1 MNKETALA
9 LLAEAALNY
18 AAAKKAAAM
27 QEQLIEPHPPCTGGN
42 EPASAAAPYT
52 DFTVLAEY
60 KGNGH
65 REWATVGEWLYPGD
79 VILSATRIKNVSMP

>member
-1 MNKETALA
+1 MNKETALS

-18 AAAKKAAAM
+18 AAAKKAAAT
-27 QEQLIEPHPPCTGGN
+27 QDGHAPIAEQSESVG
-42 EPASAAAPYT
+42 PAPAAAPYT

-60 KGNGH
+60 KGNGR
-65 REWATVGEWLYPGD
+65 REWASVGEWLYPGD